1 MNNLLLVS
9 SGGRMDFS
17 LLQVIKNLTLS
28 KHFLTSAERSEMC
41 DYVQFS
47 RINDTSS
54 AKMVR
59 TSRNVKTL
67 KFFFERLTE

>member
-1 MNNLLLVS
+1 ME
-9 SGGRMDFS
+9 FS

-28 KHFLTSAERSEMC
+28 KHFLTSAECSEMC

-47 RINDTSS
+47 RTNDTSS

-67 KFFFERLTE
+67 KFFFNV